1 MSQRQIVKK
10 NAPAN
15 PRGNLLDRA
24 ISAVFPAAGARR
36 MESRMRM
43 ELASSFFTG
52 GGYDGGSAGRRE
64 TNTWTPFPSDA
75 DSSSLYDL
83 PALRSRSRDA
93 ERNQP
98 IATGAIGTTCMNVV
112 GSGLKLQSM
121 VDAEFLGL
129 TDEQAAAW
137 QRTTERRWNLWAN
150 SKDCDLE
157 RTRNFAASLDAILF
171 QRLVNGES
179 FVLLPVVPLAGL
191 ANPLRLQLVEADR
204 VGNPDLQVDRT
215 GLVAGVEKD
224 RHGAPV
230 AYHIL
235 RGHPGNLRYLD
246 QSRWQWDRYVAFNSR
261 TGMRNVIHFY
271 RSRRGETR
279 GIPMLA
285 PVLEPLRMLTRY
297 TQAELMAAV
306 VSAMFTVF
314 VKTPTGAG
322 LSPLAPA
329 PGARPVVTQA
339 QDTSKGKPDL
349 QLGNGLIVD
358 LLPGEDVEF
367 ADPNRPNSG
376 FDPFFL
382 AMVRQIGIAIG
393 IPYEVLIKHYTASY
407 SAARAALLD
416 AWAFFQTMR
425 SDLVDNVCSIIYSVW
440 MAQEVAQGTI
450 AAPGF
455 FASPLV
461 RAAWLGSQWNGPSM
475 KQINPKD
482 EVEAA
487 KIRVEEGFTTRAE
500 ETAQMNGGDWE
511 TKHRQ
516 RVKEEKMRKEGGLTE
531 VPGQIKKTITQSVD
545 ETADTADAADK
556 PEAA

>member
-1 MSQRQIVKK
+1 MSRVVKK
-10 NAPAN
+10 HAN
-15 PRGNLLDRA
+15 VDLRGNLLDRF
-24 ISAVFPAAGARR
+24 ITAVAPSAGARR
-36 MESRMRM
+36 METRMRM
-43 ELASSFFTG
+43 ELAASFFSG
-52 GGYDGGSAGRRE
+52 GGYEGASATRRE
-64 TNTWTPFPSDA
+64 TNTWSPFPSDA
-75 DSSSLYDL
+75 DSASLYDL
-83 PALRSRSRDA
+83 SALRSRSRDA

-112 GSGLKLQSM
+112 GNGLKLQSM
-121 VDAEFLGL
+121 IDAEVLGL
-129 TDEQAAAW
+129 GDNEAAAW
-137 QRTTERRWNLWAN
+137 QRDTERRWNLWAN

-179 FVLLPVVPLAGL
+179 FVLLPIVPLKGL
-191 ANPLRLQLVEADR
+191 SNPLRLQLVEADR

-224 RHGAPV
+224 RYGAPT

-246 QSRWQWDRYVAFNSR
+246 QSRWEWDRYPAFNTR
-261 TGMRNVIHFY
+261 TGMRNVIHYY

-279 GIPMLA
+279 GVPMLA

-314 VKTPTGAG
+314 VKTPTGQG
-322 LSPLAPA
+322 MGNLTPA

-339 QDTSKGKPDL
+339 QDTSQGKPDL
-349 QLGNGLIVD
+349 QLGNGLILD
-358 LLPGEDVEF
+358 LMPGEDVAF
-367 ADPNRPNSG
+367 ADPKRPNSG

-425 SDLVDNVCSIIYSVW
+425 ADLVDNVCAIVYAVW

-461 RAAWLGSQWNGPSM
+461 RAAWLGAQWNGPAM

-487 KIRVEEGFTTRAE
+487 KIRVDEGFTTRAE

-516 RVKEEKMRKEGGLTE
+516 RVKEEQMRKEGGLAD
-531 VPGQIKKTITQSVD
+531 VPTQIKKTITQSVD
-545 ETADTADAADK
+545 ENPDAADAPDK

>member
-1 MSQRQIVKK
+1 MSSVVKK
-10 NAPAN
+10 NADAPDF
-15 PRGNLLDRA
+15 RGNLLERA
-24 ISAVFPAAGARR
+24 IAAVSPAWGASR
-36 MESRMRM
+36 MQERMRM
-43 ELASSFFTG
+43 ELASGFFSG
-52 GGYDGGSAGRRE
+52 GGYEGGSPARRE
-64 TNTWTPFPSDA
+64 TNTWTPYPSDG
-75 DSSSLYDL
+75 DSAALYDL
-83 PALRSRSRDA
+83 PSLRSRSRDA

-121 VDAEFLGL
+121 IDAELLGISA
-129 TDEQAAAW
+129 EAAAKW
-137 QRTTERRWNLWAN
+137 QRDTERRWSLWSE

-179 FVLLPVVPLAGL
+179 FILLPVVPLPGL

-224 RHGAPV
+224 EHGAPV

-235 RGHPGNLRYLD
+235 RGHPGNTRYLD
-246 QSRWQWDRYVAFNSR
+246 QSRWAWDRYPAFNPR
-261 TGMRNVIHFY
+261 TGLRNVIHYY

-279 GIPMLA
+279 GVPMLA

-314 VKTPTGAG
+314 VKTPTGTG
-322 LSPLAPA
+322 MGNMLAA

-339 QDTSKGKPDL
+339 QDTSAGKADL
-349 QLGNGLIVD
+349 QLGNGLV
-358 LLPGEDVEF
+358 LELNPGEDVAF
-367 ADPNRPNSG
+367 ADPKRPNSG

-416 AWAFFQTMR
+416 GWAYFLTMR
-425 SDLVDNVCSIIYSVW
+425 SDLVDNVCSVVYSVW

-450 AAPGF
+450 SAPGF

-461 RAAWLGSQWNGPSM
+461 RAAWLGSQWVGPAM

-487 KIRVEEGFTTRAE
+487 KMRVEEGFTTRAE
-500 ETAQMNGGDWE
+500 ETAQMSGGDWE
-511 TKHRQ
+511 NKHRQ
-516 RVKEEKMRKEGGLTE
+516 RVKEEQMRKEGGLTE
-531 VPGQIKKTITQSVD
+531 VPTTVRETINRTIDDS
-545 ETADTADAADK
+545 ADGTDK
-556 PEAA
+556 AEAA

>member
-1 MSQRQIVKK
+1 MSQVVKK
-10 NAPAN
+10 HAN
-15 PRGNLLDRA
+15 LDPRGNMLDRFIAA
-24 ISAVFPAAGARR
+24 IAPSAGARR
-36 MESRMRM
+36 METRMRM
-43 ELASSFFTG
+43 ELAASFFSG
-52 GGYDGGSAGRRE
+52 GGYEGGSSTRRE
-64 TNTWTPFPSDA
+64 TNTWTPLPSDA
-75 DSSSLYDL
+75 DSASLYDL
-83 PALRSRSRDA
+83 SALRSRSRDA

-112 GSGLKLQSM
+112 GNGLKLQSM
-121 VDAEFLGL
+121 IDAEFLGL
-129 TDEQAAAW
+129 TDQQAAAW
-137 QRTTERRWNLWAN
+137 QRNTERRWSLWAD
-150 SKDCDLE
+150 SKDSDLE
-157 RTRNFAASLDAILF
+157 RTRSFAASLDAILF

-179 FVLLPVVPLAGL
+179 FVLLPIVPLKGL
-191 ANPLRLQLVEADR
+191 SNPLRLQLVEADR
-204 VGNPDLQVDRT
+204 VGNPDLQVDRST
-215 GLVAGVEKD
+215 LVAGVEKD
-224 RHGAPV
+224 QHGAPV

-235 RGHPGNLRYLD
+235 RGHPGNIRYLD
-246 QSRWQWDRYVAFNSR
+246 QTRYQWDRYTAFNPR
-261 TGMRNVIHFY
+261 TGLRNVIHYY

-279 GIPMLA
+279 GVPMLA

-314 VKTPTGAG
+314 VKTPTGQGAG
-322 LSPLAPA
+322 NLMPA

-339 QDTSKGKPDL
+339 QDASAGKPDL
-349 QLGNGLIVD
+349 QLGNGLILD
-358 LLPGEDVEF
+358 LLPGEDVTF

-425 SDLVDNVCSIIYSVW
+425 ADLVDNVCSIVYSVW

-455 FASPLV
+455 FASPMV
-461 RAAWLGSQWNGPSM
+461 RAAWLGGQWNGPSM

-487 KIRVEEGFTTRAE
+487 RIRVEQGFTTRAE

-516 RVKEEKMRKEGGLTE
+516 RVKEEQMRKEGGLTD
-531 VPGQIKKTITQSVD
+531 VPTKVQKTITQSVD
-545 ETADTADAADK
+545 ETSDAADAPDK